1 MPYITRR
8 IGRRDGEQ
16 RMWRVALTYAL
27 CERHGENYQVGT
39 LADAIRLARQKNA
52 LLKAQAQE
60 QREIGG

>member
-1 MPYITRR
+1 MPYITRS
-8 IGRRDGEQ
+8 GRRDGEQ
-16 RMWRVALTYAL
+16 RLWRVALTYAL